1 MYELVIDT
9 KSISIDKKYWYC
21 DKKVSRTKVSR
32 KSKRGRSRGRKVL
45 VFSASFAP
53 CFPPLRETF
62 ISWKSS

>member
-32 KSKRGRSRGRKVL
+32 KVKEEGAEDAKY
-45 VFSASFAP
+45 
-53 CFPPLRETF
+53 
-62 ISWKSS
+62 